1 MIHFDSL
8 YLISLIFKYEA
19 FQTNSLDYLCL
30 PLERR
35 FSTFSIFFEFSRI
48 IRSSDRIR
56 SFDWIRK
63 LDCHDQDFRRIDDL
77 DNRPRAKITSITK
90 TFLPLG
96 SKTIRTIISKI
107 YICIKFTYQVTNLS
121 YDVNDDVIKMT
132 SHVNLRK
139 SCVIL
144 TNEWNSTFAKAS
156 FLTVSDPLWPQLTSF
171 WPYTKLHFRKNC
183 LTCKIALNQCTR

>member
-107 YICIKFTYQVTNLS
+107 YMYQIYISS
-121 YDVNDDVIKMT
+121 YQ
-132 SHVNLRK
+132 
-139 SCVIL
+139 
-144 TNEWNSTFAKAS
+144 
-156 FLTVSDPLWPQLTSF
+156 PQLWRKWWRHQNDVTSQ
-171 WPYTKLHFRKNC
+171 PTQKLRNPDQRMEFN
-183 LTCKIALNQCTR
+183 LCKSKLSDR